1 MRGWEG
7 DDRGQIMLMLSI
19 VDEVFVLILT
29 NVIIVD
35 HNDWSTLLD
44 FGLEFLEVLLLGRN

>member
-19 VDEVFVLILT
+19 VDEVLVLILT
-29 NVIIVD
+29 DVIIVD
-35 HNDWSTLLD
+35 HNDWSTLFD

>member
-44 FGLEFLEVLLLGRN
+44 FSLEFLEVLLLGRN